1 MFVTLSGECVRGPW
15 QIQSQVPG
23 GLMKMP
29 IAYVVAT
36 LALAAATSGHAA
48 SPDKALVWR
57 DYTDTVAP
65 ADQQAY
71 EAGVKAFNQ
80 CLGEHH
86 VKFSM
91 PTVVHETGN
100 DYQYSSVVGPV
111 TWADMDT
118 LSAEIKP
125 CDATWRAQGNPHL
138 KGETSAFMVLQP
150 ELSHLPADWQSRP
163 NPPMLFITY
172 FTLKPGHEHNMAFS
186 DTFKKVAA
194 VLEHHADLGWR
205 RRRARLHPGDPEEE
219 LGRRR
224 HRTQPGPVE
233 DDGEHVRSVRRG
245 RDTQIPRRRHREV
258 FRSLRPLRCQP

>member
-1 MFVTLSGECVRGPW
+1 
-15 QIQSQVPG
+15 
-23 GLMKMP
+23 MKMP

-100 DYQYSSVVGPV
+100 DYQYSSVVGPL

-138 KGETSAFMVLQP
+138 KGETSAFMALQP
-150 ELSHLPADWQSRP
+150 EMSHLPADWQSRP

-172 FTLKPGHEHNMAFS
+172 FTLKPGHAHNMAFS
-186 DTFKKVAA
+186 DAFKKVAA
-194 VLEHHADLGWR
+194 AASKSKWPYYWSIMQIWGGGDGAPDYILVIQKKNWADVGTEPNPAPWKMMANAYGQSDADAIRKSLGDAIAKSSDHYDR
-205 RRRARLHPGDPEEE
+205 YDA
-219 LGRRR
+219 
-224 HRTQPGPVE
+224 
-233 DDGEHVRSVRRG
+233 
-245 RDTQIPRRRHREV
+245 
-258 FRSLRPLRCQP
+258 SLSYTAGK